1 MTAYT
6 MALLLAIFWAW
17 SSAISRWTSGRPILP
32 EATAVRPPFG
42 ILSALGVCVLYLV
55 VTGLITRASGL
66 KAGGDPKDL
75 PVDTLL
81 IITTATNA
89 AILAAA
95 PLFLLGTSR
104 ARLADLGIPGRDPLG
119 DLGRGARMILLVLP
133 AVILI
138 GVAVNSIWPHTEGNE
153 HPLETLVTQSMTPR
167 SVVLAL
173 LAGVIFAPLAEEL
186 LFRGIFLP
194 ALMRPIPPRRADA
207 PDAGDPPL
215 AAEAPQIP
223 PGEEPETWAG
233 GSPLDEPYA
242 PPKAASNFNRRGPQE
257 VGPPGR
263 AFWAANIFTSLFF
276 ALLHGPQWP
285 APIPLFAFSLALGW
299 ARWRTGG
306 LVAPIV
312 MHMLFNLNSTILL
325 AFSLKTVAE

>member
-32 EATAVRPPFG
+32 DAPAVRPPFG

-55 VTGLITRASGL
+55 ITGLITRASGL

-75 PVDTLL
+75 SVDTLL

-133 AVILI
+133 AVIVI
-138 GVAVNSIWPHTEGNE
+138 GVVVNSIWPRTEGNE

-167 SVVLAL
+167 SMVLAL
-173 LAGVIFAPLAEEL
+173 LAGVVFAPLAEEL

-194 ALMRPIPPRRADA
+194 ALMRPFLPRRACLPDDSAPSPVVAA
-207 PDAGDPPL
+207 PDL
-215 AAEAPQIP
+215 A
-223 PGEEPETWAG
+223 PEVPEIWAD
-233 GSPLDEPYA
+233 GSPFDEPYA
-242 PPKAASNFNRRGPQE
+242 PPKAALNLDCHDGSS
-257 VGPPGR
+257 VR
-263 AFWAANIFTSLFF
+263 AFWTANLFTSLFF
-276 ALLHGPQWP
+276 ALLHGAQWP
-285 APIPLFAFSLALGW
+285 APIPLFAFSMALGW

-306 LVAPIV
+306 LVAPVV
-312 MHMLFNLNSTILL
+312 MHMLLNLNSTILV
-325 AFSLKTVAE
+325 AFSLKAGVE